1 MTDQPS
7 PPTTPS
13 PNPKPINTIRL
24 GTLQAAIWGNTGQ
37 HGPFYNVTF
46 ERRYRDANEEWQ
58 SSASFGRDDLLL
70 LAKIADE
77 AHTWIY
83 ERLSQ
88 DRDQAEGGAMTPAGA
103 AKRNDARRRG
113 R

>member
-7 PPTTPS
+7 PPST
-13 PNPKPINTIRL
+13 KPMHSIRL
-24 GTLQAAIWGNTGQ
+24 GTLQAAIWSNTGP
-37 HGPFYNVTF
+37 HGTFYNVTF
-46 ERRYRDANEEWQ
+46 ERRYRDAKEEWQ

-70 LAKIADE
+70 LAKLADE

-83 ERLSQ
+83 ERLNQ
-88 DRDQAEGGAMTPAGA
+88 DRDQPDSGAMTPAGA
-103 AKRNDARRRG
+103 AKSNDTRRRG